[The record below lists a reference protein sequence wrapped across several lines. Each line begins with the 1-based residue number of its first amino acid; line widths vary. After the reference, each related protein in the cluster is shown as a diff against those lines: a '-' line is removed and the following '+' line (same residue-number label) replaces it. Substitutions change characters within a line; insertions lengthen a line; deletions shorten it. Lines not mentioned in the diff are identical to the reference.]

1 MLVMVLV
8 AILFAV
14 FSPTFG
20 MAMDE
25 VNRPF
30 PAGSVTYL
38 QEKDSRGPW
47 SIHVIRIDRHNTN
60 YFFTTTLGGERKI
73 GRATLTDQLLS
84 LPMDKGK
91 PVAAINGDF
100 FLINLHHF
108 GDPRGLQV
116 IDGELVSAPA
126 GHSSLWFDANGAPCS
141 TNVYSDFRIHFPDG
155 SSAPFDL
162 NQNRWHDESIL
173 FTAANGSST
182 RTWGGR
188 EIELA
193 PLPVQSWLPL
203 RIGQEMKVK
212 VARVRDG
219 GNTRLGPDS
228 LVFSLGSRLAA
239 KVPVLKPGD
248 ELVISTATRPN
259 LTGVTTAIGGGPKL
273 VTDGKAWKWKN
284 PEQARHPRSAIGWNR
299 DFIFLVVV
307 EGEQKTSVGMS
318 FPELATYLVGLGCEE
333 ALNFDG
339 GGSSA
344 LWYQGKTVIQASQN
358 DERLVANALVL
369 CERLVIEG
377 LGGKERESLSTQ
389 GGKKR

>member
-1 MLVMVLV
+1 MLVMVLA

-14 FSPTFG
+14 FSPTSG
-20 MAMDE
+20 MAMDKTD
-25 VNRPF
+25 RPF
-30 PAGSVTYL
+30 PAGSVAYL
-38 QEKDSRGPW
+38 QEKDPRGPW
-47 SIHVIRIDRHNTN
+47 SIHLIRIDRHNTN

-73 GRATLTDQLLS
+73 GRATLTDQLVS
-84 LPMDKGK
+84 LPMGKGK

-126 GHSSLWFDANGAPCS
+126 GHSSLWFDAKGAPCA

-155 SSAPFDL
+155 SSTPFDL

-193 PLPVQSWLPL
+193 PLPEQSCLPL

-212 VARVRDG
+212 VARVREG

-228 LVFSLGSRLAA
+228 LVFSLGSRLAS

-344 LWYQGKTVIQASQN
+344 LWYQGETVIQASQN

-369 CERLVIEG
+369 CERPVIKG
-377 LGGKERESLSTQ
+377 LGGKERESLSPQ
-389 GGKKR
+389 GVKKR

>member
-1 MLVMVLV
+1 
-8 AILFAV
+8 
-14 FSPTFG
+14 
-20 MAMDE
+20 
-25 VNRPF
+25 
-30 PAGSVTYL
+30 
-38 QEKDSRGPW
+38 
-47 SIHVIRIDRHNTN
+47 
-60 YFFTTTLGGERKI
+60 
-73 GRATLTDQLLS
+73 
-84 LPMDKGK
+84 
-91 PVAAINGDF
+91 
-100 FLINLHHF
+100 
-108 GDPRGLQV
+108 
-116 IDGELVSAPA
+116 
-126 GHSSLWFDANGAPCS
+126 
-141 TNVYSDFRIHFPDG
+141 
-155 SSAPFDL
+155 
-162 NQNRWHDESIL
+162 
-173 FTAANGSST
+173 
-182 RTWGGR
+182 
-188 EIELA
+188 
-193 PLPVQSWLPL
+193 
-203 RIGQEMKVK
+203 MKVK
-212 VARVRDG
+212 VARVREG

-284 PEQARHPRSAIGWNR
+284 PKQDRHPRSAIGWNR

-369 CERLVIEG
+369 CERPVIKG
-377 LGGKERESLSTQ
+377 LGGKERESLSPQ
-389 GGKKR
+389 GVKK